1 MRSGVRKGRM
11 TSRAVCPRDAVRDN
25 GQELGFVARVESVLF
40 VAEEPVSTHRL
51 AQALETT
58 VERVERALEALA
70 AHYESRGVRLQ
81 YCDDGVQ
88 LTTAPEA
95 APYVER
101 FLGLESRVHVSQAAL
116 EALAIVA
123 YRQPITR
130 PDVEA
135 IRGVGSDSVLRTLFN
150 AGLLDR
156 VGRADAVGRPFLYGT
171 TPEFLQHFGLQS
183 LDELPDLPEDGE
195 MVRRSP

>member
-1 MRSGVRKGRM
+1 VADDR
-11 TSRAVCPRDAVRDN
+11 N
-25 GQELGFVARVESVLF
+25 GLDLAARVESVLF

-51 AQALETT
+51 AQALEVTS
-58 VERVERALEALA
+58 ERVERALDTLVRD
-70 AHYESRGVRLQ
+70 YEGRGLRLQ
-81 YCDDGVQ
+81 YCGGGVQ

-95 APYVER
+95 APHVER
-101 FLGLESRVHVSQAAL
+101 FLGLQSRLHLSQAAL

-135 IRGVGSDSVLRTLFN
+135 IRGVGSDSVLRTLLN
-150 AGLLDR
+150 AGLIDR
-156 VGRADAVGRPFLYGT
+156 VGRDDAVGRPFLYGT

-183 LDELPDLPEDGE
+183 LDELPELEQIAE
-195 MVRRSP
+195 MVRKSP